1 MEPGEN
7 VDLVLADGY
16 DWKEIADNSF
26 DVVLCSQVMEHARY
40 PWRLAQ
46 EIARVLRPRG
56 LALLVAPS
64 AGHVHRYPED
74 CFRYFPDGLP
84 ALAAT
89 AGLSVIESYV
99 QQRSVYRSNIWL
111 DAVAVLQKPVRTPT
125 EEAREC
131 ARLELGRLM
140 IKPDLNPDQLARV
153 DFAPRAVHPGPL
165 VDLVALSPG
174 HVLSSRDGS
183 TRFVDWPKAGGTCP
197 GRSRH

>member
-1 MEPGEN
+1 VIVANGWNYLGIDMEPGEN

-99 QQRSVYRSNIWL
+99 QQRSVYRSK
-111 DAVAVLQKPVRTPT
+111 APPSRR
-125 EEAREC
+125 ARPH
-131 ARLELGRLM
+131 L
-140 IKPDLNPDQLARV
+140 
-153 DFAPRAVHPGPL
+153 
-165 VDLVALSPG
+165 
-174 HVLSSRDGS
+174 
-183 TRFVDWPKAGGTCP
+183 
-197 GRSRH
+197 

>member
-99 QQRSVYRSNIWL
+99 QQRSVYRSK
-111 DAVAVLQKPVRTPT
+111 APPSRR
-125 EEAREC
+125 ARPH
-131 ARLELGRLM
+131 L
-140 IKPDLNPDQLARV
+140 
-153 DFAPRAVHPGPL
+153 
-165 VDLVALSPG
+165 
-174 HVLSSRDGS
+174 
-183 TRFVDWPKAGGTCP
+183 
-197 GRSRH
+197 

>member
-1 MEPGEN
+1 
-7 VDLVLADGY
+7 
-16 DWKEIADNSF
+16 
-26 DVVLCSQVMEHARY
+26 
-40 PWRLAQ
+40 
-46 EIARVLRPRG
+46 
-56 LALLVAPS
+56 
-64 AGHVHRYPED
+64 
-74 CFRYFPDGLP
+74 
-84 ALAAT
+84 
-89 AGLSVIESYV
+89 V

-174 HVLSSRDGS
+174 HVFADHDAELARRFDPVRRLAESRRYLSRAIKAL
-183 TRFVDWPKAGGTCP
+183 TRPI
-197 GRSRH
+197 